1 MPQLAVAPSGLGIVG
16 RRLPG
21 ACCRGR
27 PVPGYTLSPLRGW
40 DLALQGISIFLFLCL
55 PQTHLADA
63 QWPQFRGPRGD
74 GHSTAT
80 GLPRTWNEGDN
91 VAWKV
96 AVPGR
101 GFSSPV
107 ISEGK
112 VWLTSALEDS
122 GSLRAVAFDQDSGEI
137 ARDIEVFRP
146 EAWQHRHAE
155 NSYASPTPV
164 AEPGRVY
171 VHFGDYGTAC
181 LSAAGGAVI
190 WRSHELRLDHEHG
203 PGSSPILWQDLLIVH
218 GDGIDQRFVAAL
230 DKRTGELAWK
240 TPRSVSLE
248 DKPSHGKA
256 FATPLVIQAAGR
268 PQLISPGAAQVS
280 SYDPATGE
288 EIWRVRYEGYSN
300 VPRPVAGLGLVFV
313 DTGYVKPHLLAIHP
327 GGRGDVT
334 GSHVRW
340 SYHWQVPANPSPLL
354 VGDRL
359 FMVSDH
365 GNASWLDARKGED
378 LWRQRLGGRHY
389 ASPIY
394 ASGRIYTFSREGRTV
409 VIEAGDAYTELGR
422 AELDGAILASP
433 AVADSAFFVRTDRH
447 LYRLE

>member
-1 MPQLAVAPSGLGIVG
+1 MPESSPEGATASRPGLQLRVRDA
-16 RRLPG
+16 G
-21 ACCRGR
+21 A
-27 PVPGYTLSPLRGW
+27 LL
-40 DLALQGISIFLFLCL
+40 LFCL
-55 PQTHLADA
+55 FGSTIAQA

-80 GLPRTWNEGDN
+80 GLPLTWNEGKG

-101 GFSSPV
+101 GYSSPV
-107 ISEGK
+107 ISEGR
-112 VWLTSALEDS
+112 VWLTTALEDE
-122 GSLRAVAFDQDSGEI
+122 GSLRAVAFDLASGEI
-137 ARDIEVFRP
+137 VHDREVFQP

-181 LSAAGGAVI
+181 LSTRGEVV
-190 WRSHELRLDHEHG
+190 WRSRELRLAHDHG
-203 PGSSPILWQDLLIVH
+203 PGSSPILWNDLLIANY
-218 GDGIDQRFVAAL
+218 DGIDQRFVAAL

-240 TPRSVSLE
+240 APRSVPLE
-248 DKPSHGKA
+248 RRPSHGKA
-256 FATPLVIQAAGR
+256 FATPLVITSGGR
-268 PQLISPGAAQVS
+268 QQLISPGAGQVS

-288 EIWRVRYEGYSN
+288 EIWRVRYDGYSN

-313 DTGYVKPHLLAIHP
+313 DTGYVKPHMLAIHP

-334 GSHVRW
+334 DTHVRW

-354 VGDRL
+354 IGDRL
-359 FMVSDH
+359 FMVNDH

-409 VIEAGDAYTELGR
+409 VIEAGDAYRELAR
-422 AELDGAILASP
+422 AELDGAIFASP
-433 AVADSAFFVRTDRH
+433 AVADSAFLVRTESH
-447 LYRLE
+447 LYRLEER

>member
-1 MPQLAVAPSGLGIVG
+1 M
-16 RRLPG
+16 RRVSAAL
-21 ACCRGR
+21 
-27 PVPGYTLSPLRGW
+27 L
-40 DLALQGISIFLFLCL
+40 LALLQA
-55 PQTHLADA
+55 PLAHA

-74 GHSTAT
+74 GHSTAI
-80 GLPRTWNEGDN
+80 GLPVTWNEGDN

-101 GFSSPV
+101 GYSSPV
-107 ISEGK
+107 ISEGRI
-112 VWLTSALEDS
+112 WLTTALEDE
-122 GSLRAVAFDQDSGEI
+122 GSLRALAFDRLSGEI
-137 ARDIEVFRP
+137 AHDREVFRP
-146 EAWQHRHAE
+146 EGWQHRHAE

-181 LSAAGGAVI
+181 LSAETGDVI
-190 WRSHELRLDHEHG
+190 WRSTELRVAHEHG
-203 PGSSPILWQDLLIVH
+203 PGSSPILWNDLLIVTF
-218 GDGIDQRFVAAL
+218 DGTDQRFVAAL
-230 DKRTGELAWK
+230 DKGTGELAWQ
-240 TPRSVSLE
+240 TPRSVSFE
-248 DKPSHGKA
+248 RRPSHGKA
-256 FATPLVIQAAGR
+256 FATPLVIMSAGR
-268 PQLISPGAAQVS
+268 PQLISPGAGQVS

-288 EIWRVRYEGYSN
+288 EIWRVRYDGYSN

-313 DTGYVKPHLLAIHP
+313 DTGYIKPHMLAIHP

-334 GSHVRW
+334 ETHVRW
-340 SYHWQVPANPSPLL
+340 RYHWQVPANPSPLL

-359 FMVSDH
+359 FMVNDH

-409 VIEAGDAYTELGR
+409 VIEAGDAYRELGR
-422 AELDGAILASP
+422 AELDGAIFASP
-433 AVADSAFFVRTDRH
+433 AVAEAAFFVRTERH
-447 LYRLE
+447 LYRLEER